1 MTELFWLIPEYLV
14 AAAALVALFAD
25 AVSPRQGTGAA
36 LGAAVSLVAAL
47 AAVFIGARGEIA
59 GVLDLDQTAVVAR
72 VAMLVLTGIYLLW
85 LSARGT
91 GQERSREAA
100 ALALL
105 ALLGGMFMTTARDL
119 IALFIA
125 VELGTMPAYV
135 LMGYRRGDAR
145 SLEGA
150 LKYFLLSMTTSLVML
165 YGFSFLFG
173 LSGSTAFATLG
184 RAGEAGLLGGFAA
197 LFAFIG
203 LFSKVSAAPFHF
215 WAPDTYA
222 GAPAASVAFV
232 STVPKIAGTVVVV
245 HLAAVLAPGVP
256 VLPAVFA
263 LVALASMVLGNLA
276 AFPQND
282 LRRLMAY
289 SGVAHSGYVLLAVSA
304 ATPGGYASAVFYTI
318 VYAVPS
324 MAIMFIAAE
333 EGSSLDDVAGLAG
346 RRPAL
351 AWASVVFLLSL
362 VGIPP
367 MAGLFG
373 KLLVFASAIDGGRAW
388 LVVVAVIMSVASAGY
403 YFRVLREVFYGERPE
418 APAPVPARSVV
429 ASLALAACVAIT
441 LTLGL
446 GAQPLLGMLG
456 LAF

>member
-14 AAAALVALFAD
+14 AAAALLALFAD
-25 AVSPRQGTGAA
+25 AVTPRQGAGALLGAAAA
-36 LGAAVSLVAAL
+36 LGAAVT
-47 AAVFIGARGEIA
+47 AVVIGARGELA
-59 GVLDLDQTAVVAR
+59 GVLNIDQTAVVAR

-85 LSARGT
+85 LSGRGM
-91 GQERSREAA
+91 GPERSREATS
-100 ALALL
+100 LALL

-173 LSGSTAFATLG
+173 LSGSTSFAMLDTVG
-184 RAGEAGLLGGFAA
+184 AAGLLGAFAA
-197 LFAFIG
+197 LFSFIG
-203 LFSKVSAAPFHF
+203 LFAKVSAAPFHF

-222 GAPAASVAFV
+222 GAPAASVAVV

-245 HLAAVLAPGVP
+245 HLAAALAPGVP
-256 VLPAVFA
+256 TLPAVFA

-282 LRRLMAY
+282 VRRLMAY

-304 ATPGGYASAVFYTI
+304 ATPGGYAAAIFYTI

-333 EGSSLDDVAGLAG
+333 EGTSLDDFAGLAG

-351 AWASVVFLLSL
+351 AWASVVLLLSL
-362 VGIPP
+362 VGVPP
-367 MAGLFG
+367 MAGMFG
-373 KLLVFASAIDGGRAW
+373 KLFVFTSAVDGGWLW
-388 LVVVAVIMSVASAGY
+388 LVVVAIVMSVVSAGY
-403 YFRVLREVFYGERPE
+403 YFRVLREIFYGERPE
-418 APAPVPARSVV
+418 APTPARSIVS
-429 ASLALAACVAIT
+429 ALALGACVAIT

-446 GAQPLLGMLG
+446 GAQPLLSMLG

>member
-36 LGAAVSLVAAL
+36 LGAGAAFL
-47 AAVFIGARGEIA
+47 AAVTAALIGARGELA
-59 GVLDLDQTAVVAR
+59 GVLDLDQVAVVAR

-85 LSARGT
+85 LSGRGM
-91 GQERSREAA
+91 GPERSREAA
-100 ALALL
+100 SLALL
-105 ALLGGMFMTTARDL
+105 ALLGGMFMATARDL

-135 LMGYRRGDAR
+135 LMGYRRGDPR

-173 LSGSTAFATLG
+173 LSGSTSFATLG
-184 RAGEAGLLGGFAA
+184 KVGDAGLLGAFAA
-197 LFAFIG
+197 LFSFIG
-203 LFSKVSAAPFHF
+203 LFAKVSAAPFHF

-222 GAPAASVAFV
+222 GAPAASVALV

-245 HLAAVLAPGVP
+245 HLAAALAPGVP
-256 VLPAVFA
+256 ALPAVFA

-282 LRRLMAY
+282 VRRLMAY

-304 ATPGGYASAVFYTI
+304 ATPSGYAAAVFYTI

-324 MAIMFIAAE
+324 MSIMFIAAE
-333 EGSSLDDVAGLAG
+333 EGSSLDDFAGLAG

-367 MAGLFG
+367 MAGMFG
-373 KLLVFASAIDGGRAW
+373 KLFVFTSAVDGGWTW
-388 LVVVAVIMSVASAGY
+388 LVVVAIVMSVVSAGY
-403 YFRVLREVFYGERPE
+403 YFRVLREIFYGERPE
-418 APAPVPARSVV
+418 APAPARSIV
-429 ASLALAACVAIT
+429 ASLALGASVALT

-446 GAQPLLGMLG
+446 GAQPLLSMLG
-456 LAF
+456 VAF

>member
-1 MTELFWLIPEYLV
+1 MTELFWLTPEYLV

-25 AVSPRQGTGAA
+25 AVSPKQGTGAA
-36 LGAAVSLVAAL
+36 IGAVAAL
-47 AAVFIGARGEIA
+47 LAALTAALIGARGELA
-59 GVLDLDQTAVVAR
+59 GVLELDQTAVVAR
-72 VAMLVLTGIYLLW
+72 VALLVLTGIYLLW
-85 LSARGT
+85 LSGRGM
-91 GQERSREAA
+91 GPERSREAA
-100 ALALL
+100 SLALL
-105 ALLGGMFMTTARDL
+105 ALLGGMFMCTARDL

-135 LMGYRRGDAR
+135 LMGYRRGEAR

-173 LSGSTAFATLG
+173 LSGSTSFATLG
-184 RAGEAGLLGGFAA
+184 RVGEAGLLGAFAA
-197 LFAFIG
+197 LFSLIG
-203 LFSKVSAAPFHF
+203 LFAKVSAAPFHF

-245 HLAAVLAPGVP
+245 HLAAALAPGVP
-256 VLPAVFA
+256 ALPTVFA

-276 AFPQND
+276 AYPQND
-282 LRRLMAY
+282 VRRLMAY

-304 ATPGGYASAVFYTI
+304 ATPGGYAAAVFYTI

-333 EGSSLDDVAGLAG
+333 EGTSLDDIAGLYG

-373 KLLVFASAIDGGRAW
+373 KLFVFASAVDGGWTW
-388 LVVVAVIMSVASAGY
+388 LVVVAIVMSVVSAGY

-418 APAPVPARSVV
+418 APVPAPSV
-429 ASLALAACVAIT
+429 AAALALGACVATT

-446 GAQPLLGMLG
+446 GAQPVLDMLG
-456 LAF
+456 LVF

>member
-25 AVSPRQGTGAA
+25 VVSPRQGTGAA
-36 LGAAVSLVAAL
+36 LGAAAALVAAVT
-47 AAVFIGARGEIA
+47 AVLIGARGELA

-72 VAMLVLTGIYLLW
+72 VAMLVLTAVYLLW
-85 LSARGT
+85 LSGRGM
-91 GQERSREAA
+91 GPERSREAA
-100 ALALL
+100 SLALL
-105 ALLGGMFMTTARDL
+105 ALLGGMFMATARDL
-119 IALFIA
+119 ITLFIA

-135 LMGYRRGDAR
+135 LMGYRRGDDR

-165 YGFSFLFG
+165 YGFSLLFG
-173 LSGSTAFATLG
+173 LSGSTSFPTLG
-184 RAGEAGLLGGFAA
+184 RVGDAGLLGAFAA
-197 LFAFIG
+197 LFSFTG
-203 LFSKVSAAPFHF
+203 LFAKVSAAPFHF

-232 STVPKIAGTVVVV
+232 STVPKIAGTVVMV
-245 HLAAVLAPGVP
+245 HLAAALAPGVP
-256 VLPAVFA
+256 SLPAVFA
-263 LVALASMVLGNLA
+263 LVALTSMVLGNLA

-282 LRRLMAY
+282 VRRLMAY

-304 ATPGGYASAVFYTI
+304 ATPGGYAAAIFYTI

-324 MAIMFIAAE
+324 MAVMFIAAE
-333 EGSSLDDVAGLAG
+333 EGNSLDDFAGLAG

-351 AWASVVFLLSL
+351 GWASVVFLLSL
-362 VGIPP
+362 VGVPP
-367 MAGLFG
+367 MAGMFG
-373 KLLVFASAIDGGRAW
+373 KLLVFTSAVDGGWLW
-388 LVVVAVIMSVASAGY
+388 LVVVAIVMSVASAGY

-418 APAPVPARSVV
+418 APAPARSV
-429 ASLALAACVAIT
+429 AAAFALAACVTIT

-446 GAQPLLGMLG
+446 AAQPLLSSLG